1 MLWSSSH
8 KNEILSSAKNEEK
21 KRIFSYNHLVLLA
34 LAVLL
39 AFQAIERMCG
49 PFGWIFM
56 PHRWDFSNI
65 HNKEILMQ
73 RIWTILNSFWL
84 LHILMK
90 LGSLIKWMGML
101 PANTEFLKRKKEKLA
116 DLNLRFILQHLLLS
130 ESWTLKYCW
139 ELKRTVKVTTE
150 FYWKNLY
157 GIEHGRF
164 FLWCLERF
172 NRWNL
177 KGRSFCLV
185 ANGSFRKFTLVAL
198 DLRDLVAFLRLRKL
212 AWDSFP

>member
-1 MLWSSSH
+1 MIKIGLFCCCKCYEKANLVIFCKWQNKRWKCCGHPAIKMKSCH
-8 KNEILSSAKNEEK
+8 LQRMKKK

-101 PANTEFLKRKKEKLA
+101 PANTEFLKRKTCWLEFEIYSATFVVVWKLNFEILLRVEKNCKGHYRILLKESLWNWTWSVLSLMSGKVQQMKLEG
-116 DLNLRFILQHLLLS
+116 QVVLLS
-130 ESWTLKYCW
+130 SKW
-139 ELKRTVKVTTE
+139 
-150 FYWKNLY
+150 
-157 GIEHGRF
+157 F
-164 FLWCLERF
+164 F
-172 NRWNL
+172 
-177 KGRSFCLV
+177 
-185 ANGSFRKFTLVAL
+185 
-198 DLRDLVAFLRLRKL
+198 
-212 AWDSFP
+212 

>member
-8 KNEILSSAKNEEK
+8 KNEILSSAKNEGK
-21 KRIFSYNHLVLLA
+21 KRIFSYHLVLLA

-101 PANTEFLKRKKEKLA
+101 PANTEFLKRKKRKTCWLEFEIYSATFVVVWKLNFEILLRVEK
-116 DLNLRFILQHLLLS
+116 NCKGHYRILLKESLWNWTWSVLSLMSGKVQQMKLEGQVVLLS
-130 ESWTLKYCW
+130 SKW
-139 ELKRTVKVTTE
+139 
-150 FYWKNLY
+150 
-157 GIEHGRF
+157 F
-164 FLWCLERF
+164 F
-172 NRWNL
+172 
-177 KGRSFCLV
+177 
-185 ANGSFRKFTLVAL
+185 
-198 DLRDLVAFLRLRKL
+198 
-212 AWDSFP
+212 

>member
-8 KNEILSSAKNEEK
+8 KNEILSSARGKRNRMK
-21 KRIFSYNHLVLLA
+21 KRRNLFSYHHLVLLA

-101 PANTEFLKRKKEKLA
+101 PANTEFLKRKKKEKLA

-157 GIEHGRF
+157 GIEHF
-164 FLWCLERF
+164 FDVW
-172 NRWNL
+172 
-177 KGRSFCLV
+177 KGSTDETWRQQ
-185 ANGSFRKFTLVAL
+185 
-198 DLRDLVAFLRLRKL
+198 
-212 AWDSFP
+212 

>member
-1 MLWSSSH
+1 MIKIGLFCCCKCYEKANLVIFCKWQNKRWKCCGHPAIKMKSCH
-8 KNEILSSAKNEEK
+8 LQRMKEK
-21 KRIFSYNHLVLLA
+21 KRIFSYYHLVLLA

-157 GIEHGRF
+157 GIEHGSFFDVWKGSTDETWRAGRF
-164 FLWCLERF
+164 
-172 NRWNL
+172 
-177 KGRSFCLV
+177 
-185 ANGSFRKFTLVAL
+185 A
-198 DLRDLVAFLRLRKL
+198 
-212 AWDSFP
+212 

>member
-1 MLWSSSH
+1 MTEQKVKMLWSSSH

-21 KRIFSYNHLVLLA
+21 KRIFSYYHLVLLA

-49 PFGWIFM
+49 PFRWIFM

-101 PANTEFLKRKKEKLA
+101 PANTEFLKRKKKKNLLTWIW
-116 DLNLRFILQHLLLS
+116 DLFCNICCCLKAELWNIA
-130 ESWTLKYCW
+130 ESWK
-139 ELKRTVKVTTE
+139 EL
-150 FYWKNLY
+150 
-157 GIEHGRF
+157 
-164 FLWCLERF
+164 
-172 NRWNL
+172 
-177 KGRSFCLV
+177 
-185 ANGSFRKFTLVAL
+185 
-198 DLRDLVAFLRLRKL
+198 
-212 AWDSFP
+212 